1 MVFNKIKHIKCK
13 IKHSTFILV
22 VSTSP
27 LFARIATSTA
37 IYTAFT
43 RLCDGEHYCLRW
55 DNFSSWK
62 RILLYVNVRD
72 INSTK

>member
-13 IKHSTFILV
+13 IKNSTFILV
-22 VSTSP
+22 VFMSP
-27 LFARIATSTA
+27 LFHRTAAA

-43 RLCDGEHYCLRW
+43 RLCDGEHYCLRR
-55 DNFSSWK
+55 DNLPSWK